1 MITVGGMRWRR
12 MFRGEERQL
21 GAMRRWLASLLPAV
35 PARDDVI
42 LVATELASNAICHTA
57 SGSGGR
63 FTVEI
68 TWWQSVVRVGVTDCG
83 GPEQPR
89 VVDDPAGE
97 RGRGLLLVTG
107 LSLRTGA
114 RGDQQGRLVWADVRW
129 DGPPPAAGAV
139 MPRTAPARG
148 RRGESGHH
156 AASVQRQ
163 RNNEMP
169 RSA

>member
-1 MITVGGMRWRR
+1 MRWRKV
-12 MFRGEERQL
+12 FRGEERQL
-21 GAMRRWLASLLPAV
+21 GAMRRWLASLLPPV

-42 LVATELASNAICHTA
+42 LVATELASNAICHTV
-57 SGSGGR
+57 SGQGGR
-63 FTVEI
+63 FTVEV
-68 TWWQSVVRVGVTDCG
+68 TWWQSVVRVGVTDRG
-83 GPEQPR
+83 GPTHPQ

-114 RGDQQGRLVWADVRW
+114 RGGQQGRLVWADVRW

-139 MPRTAPARG
+139 MPTTAPARG
-148 RRGESGHH
+148 RRRESRRP
-156 AASVQRQ
+156 ASCVKPGKDA
-163 RNNEMP
+163 EMP